1 MGVRKK
7 QQPTKIQAVF
17 MGVLALLMLTNT
29 ATSVL
34 LEGRPATV
42 FFWIVMAL
50 DLGLLGLSFWLY
62 RRAMKLPQNVD

>member
-1 MGVRKK
+1 MSARKK

-17 MGVLALLMLTNT
+17 MAILAVLLLTNT

-42 FFWIVMAL
+42 FFWLVVAL
-50 DLGLLGLSFWLY
+50 DLALLGLSVWLY
-62 RRAMKLPQNVD
+62 RRAMKLPPQDE